1 MNENGHNMSIG
12 QKQRLAIAR
21 CILRKPVLF
30 LMDEPTAS
38 LDAETEYKLIHSLLP
53 FFKDRTTI
61 IVSHRLKSIS
71 FADEIM
77 VMSKGKIKE
86 KGKHAELMLR
96 KNYYYR
102 LWINQNGKD

>member
-1 MNENGHNMSIG
+1 MDEVIVATKMAEIHSHIDSLPDKYQTMMNENGYNMSIA

-53 FFKDRTTI
+53 F
-61 IVSHRLKSIS
+61 
-71 FADEIM
+71 
-77 VMSKGKIKE
+77 
-86 KGKHAELMLR
+86 
-96 KNYYYR
+96 
-102 LWINQNGKD
+102 